1 MKNMFYLEN
10 KFQKLDSAVNC
21 DISKVNLPLLG
32 ENSVLNFPVI
42 KKNVNPSFSSEIL
55 FFTSDVSNFQWLTC
69 HV

>member
-1 MKNMFYLEN
+1 MNNMFYLEN

-42 KKNVNPSFSSEIL
+42 KNNLNP
-55 FFTSDVSNFQWLTC
+55 
-69 HV
+69 